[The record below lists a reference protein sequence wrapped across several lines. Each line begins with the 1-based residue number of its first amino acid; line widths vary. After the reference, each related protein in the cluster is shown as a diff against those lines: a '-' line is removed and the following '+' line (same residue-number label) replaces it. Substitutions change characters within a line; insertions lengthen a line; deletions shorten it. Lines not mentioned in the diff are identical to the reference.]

1 MRWHWLVALFVL
13 VWNSPAIAQSYPVRS
28 VTIVV
33 SSTPGSLPDLLAR
46 AIGQSLQQKWSQP
59 VVVENRAGGAYTIA
73 ANAVATAPADGY
85 TLLATESGL
94 YTTQPHLS
102 KTRAYDAA
110 RDFVP
115 VSGMASIPMAFVAHP
130 SLEAGTIG
138 ELIAL
143 AKARPGALNYGTA
156 GPGTAPHMGMLLLEH
171 LAGVKLTPVHYRGVS
186 LAVNDLL
193 AGHIQLL
200 AIGPTVALPSYRA
213 GKLKLLGVGSP
224 RRTAQLSDIPAV
236 AETVPGFEMSVSF
249 SLLARTGTSPDV
261 IAKINADV
269 QQVVQSPA
277 FQKQFLEVHALEP
290 MTGPAA
296 DLGRFLNAE
305 SDKWARL
312 IRDTNLTV
320 D

>member
-1 MRWHWLVALFVL
+1 MAWRWLSVLFVL
-13 VWNSPAIAQSYPVRS
+13 ASHLPALAQTFPTRN

-46 AIGQSLQQKWSQP
+46 AVGQSLQQKWGHP
-59 VVVENRAGGAYTIA
+59 VVIENRAGGAYAIA
-73 ANAVATAPADGY
+73 ANAVVTAPPDGY

-102 KTRAYDAA
+102 KNRTYDAK

-115 VSGMASIPMAFVAHP
+115 VSGMASIPVAFVAHP
-130 SLEAGTIG
+130 SLEANTIS

-143 AKARPGALNYGTA
+143 AKAKPGAINYGTA

-171 LAGVKLTPVHYRGVS
+171 IAGVKLTPVHYRGIS

-213 GKLKLLGVGSP
+213 GKLKILGVSSA
-224 RRTAQLSDIPAV
+224 RRTPQLGDLPTV
-236 AETVPGFEMSVSF
+236 AETVPGFEMAVSF
-249 SLLARTGTSPDV
+249 SLLARTGTPADV
-261 IAKINADV
+261 IAKVNADV
-269 QQVVQSPA
+269 QEIVHRDA
-277 FQKQFLEVHALEP
+277 FQTQFLDVHALQR
-290 MTGPAA
+290 MTGSAA
-296 DLGRFLNAE
+296 DLGGFLEQE
-305 SDKWARL
+305 SDKWAKL
-312 IRDTNLTV
+312 VRDTNLTI